1 MRSTIRRI
9 LSFFII
15 PACFFVLSC
24 ASVNNKTGSLSSV
37 YVTNTKKIELLS
49 PDNFEKNIDS
59 LQLLNASFGKQTFS
73 LLAFINIDNNG
84 IFISLM
90 NDLGT
95 DMGNLSY
102 NGESVFFDSSL
113 FPKALKAEYIVA
125 DIQYAFYKSEAIEQM
140 MSKVGLSF
148 VVAREGQ
155 SEIRKIFDK
164 EKCIAEITK
173 TERECKIIN
182 YLRGYEYVLQE
193 SDDE

>member
-49 PDNFEKNIDS
+49 PDNVEKNIDS

-73 LLAFINIDNNG
+73 LLAFIEVDNNG

-125 DIQYAFYKSEAIEQM
+125 DPLYRPICNPASRFYSLPHLAFSGRCFIKKMVNLLEDDYCEWLKS
-140 MSKVGLSF
+140 
-148 VVAREGQ
+148 
-155 SEIRKIFDK
+155 
-164 EKCIAEITK
+164 
-173 TERECKIIN
+173 
-182 YLRGYEYVLQE
+182 
-193 SDDE
+193 